1 MKNVFRIV
9 GVELKKELYNCKLY
23 ISLIG
28 YILLC
33 FYISGDYGSSDA
45 FGLIDVM
52 LGLSNTA
59 SLLVFIAA
67 LPSACTFVDDWEN
80 GYYKFIVSRSSST
93 QYIISKILTCAI
105 STFLVSFIGF
115 SIFGIIEYIMI
126 GGNAY
131 LIDETDIFYSLVT
144 SDYKI
149 YYIFLRALILA
160 LLTALFAEYGLMG
173 SAIMPNKFAS
183 MTFPLISTVILIEF
197 SSKIRINHV
206 SLHNIQSVYLPN
218 AYGGITAVV
227 TVILYLLVANIIFTY
242 FVKRRIRCE
251 IN

>member
-1 MKNVFRIV
+1 M
-9 GVELKKELYNCKLY
+9 
-23 ISLIG
+23 
-28 YILLC
+28 
-33 FYISGDYGSSDA
+33 
-45 FGLIDVM
+45 
-52 LGLSNTA
+52 
-59 SLLVFIAA
+59 
-67 LPSACTFVDDWEN
+67 
-80 GYYKFIVSRSSST
+80 
-93 QYIISKILTCAI
+93 
-105 STFLVSFIGF
+105 
-115 SIFGIIEYIMI
+115 
-126 GGNAY
+126 
-131 LIDETDIFYSLVT
+131 
-144 SDYKI
+144 
-149 YYIFLRALILA
+149 
-160 LLTALFAEYGLMG
+160 FAEYGLMG

>member
-1 MKNVFRIV
+1 M
-9 GVELKKELYNCKLY
+9 C
-23 ISLIG
+23 
-28 YILLC
+28 
-33 FYISGDYGSSDA
+33 
-45 FGLIDVM
+45 
-52 LGLSNTA
+52 
-59 SLLVFIAA
+59 
-67 LPSACTFVDDWEN
+67 
-80 GYYKFIVSRSSST
+80 
-93 QYIISKILTCAI
+93 
-105 STFLVSFIGF
+105 
-115 SIFGIIEYIMI
+115 
-126 GGNAY
+126 NAY